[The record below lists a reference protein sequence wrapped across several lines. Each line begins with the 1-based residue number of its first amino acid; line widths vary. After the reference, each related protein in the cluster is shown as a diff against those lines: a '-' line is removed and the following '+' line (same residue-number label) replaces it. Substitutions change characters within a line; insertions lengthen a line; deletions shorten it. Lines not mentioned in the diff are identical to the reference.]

1 MLAYKRLT
9 QLIKCDMLH
18 IRCPTVGR
26 DPQRGLN
33 VWSK

>member
-18 IRCPTVGR
+18 IHCPTVGR
-26 DPQRGLN
+26 DRPK
-33 VWSK
+33 VA